1 VLASRQSSLP
11 EPRNEKER
19 RVAEVLDERGSPPR
33 VVDEFLGFYRGVGHN
48 TAVELL
54 NRAAKEHRMNFAK
67 EIGVTLDHLLPSEG
81 VDCSRLLAY
90 KIRQYAGRG

>member
-1 VLASRQSSLP
+1 
-11 EPRNEKER
+11 
-19 RVAEVLDERGSPPR
+19 
-33 VVDEFLGFYRGVGHN
+33 
-48 TAVELL
+48 
-54 NRAAKEHRMNFAK
+54 MNFAK